1 MRFPMPFPEKVEARE
16 ELCHLALSEGVNRRE
31 LCRRFNIRPRIL
43 YKWLDRYRQAGVAGL
58 LDHSR
63 RPHRSPSQ
71 TSPEME
77 VAVLAVRQENP
88 VWGGRKIRRT
98 LERRGLSAPAS
109 STITGILRRNG
120 VAMVAP
126 GKKIWK
132 RFEHAEPN
140 DLWQMDFKGHVEMT
154 RGRLHPLT
162 VVDDHSRYSVALHAA
177 DNERHLTVQNALQAA
192 FERYGLPEVVLTD
205 NGSPWGD
212 SGEQELTKLGIWL
225 IEHGVAPWHSP
236 PFHPQ
241 NHGKN
246 ERFNRTLKAELLEG
260 RTFDDLI
267 QAQQAFDRWRHRYN
281 HDRPHD
287 ALGLAV
293 PADRYRASPRRFRS
307 AIEPFQYGSDDIVR
321 RVDASAHLSFEGRKL
336 RASKALIG
344 KSVALRPTE
353 RDGLFDLI
361 FRHVTV
367 KSIDFHNLS

>member
-1 MRFPMPFPEKVEARE
+1 MPFPEKVEARE

>member
-109 STITGILRRNG
+109 STITGILRRTG

>member
-154 RGRLHPLT
+154 QGRLHPLT

-367 KSIDFHNLS
+367 KSIDFHNLG